1 MRNRIFKTI
10 LTLAIV
16 MCFTQSSY
24 AGFPIGNGRWL
35 LVPTYTRYTADSYW
49 DASGISTPYP
59 NNGRFQSNYFG
70 LFGGV
75 GIGRDLDFLFN
86 IPYVSQ
92 RFTQNGIDAQPP
104 LQTTGDIT
112 LGLSYFLN
120 HFDYY
125 KHLSITGS
133 LIIPTYPSSL
143 ATQTDL
149 VPGYASVGLEAKI
162 GLAGTNTKSLK
173 DTYYDL
179 EAGLRSFFN
188 AGGPTQFFANAT
200 LGVPID
206 DGSWKISGTLNFISS
221 SSSAANSTVPLLINK
236 NFSYL
241 RGSLLLGKRLDRN
254 VSLWA
259 SIFKDFTGRSIG
271 QGQGFSIFAV
281 IKF

>member
-1 MRNRIFKTI
+1 MKNRIFKTI
-10 LTLAIV
+10 LTVAIV
-16 MCFTQSSY
+16 LCFTQSSY

-49 DASGISTPYP
+49 NATGISTPYP
-59 NNGRFQSNYFG
+59 NNGRFTSNYFG

-75 GIGRDLDFLFN
+75 GIGRDVDLLFN
-86 IPYVSQ
+86 IPTVSQ
-92 RFTQNGIDAQPP
+92 RYTENGVDIETP
-104 LQTTGDIT
+104 LQTTGDIVV
-112 LGLSYFLN
+112 GLSYFLN
-120 HFDYY
+120 HYDYY

-133 LIIPTYPSSL
+133 LIVPTYPSIEGTNL
-143 ATQTDL
+143 L
-149 VPGYASVGLEAKI
+149 PGYASVGFEAKI

-179 EAGLRSFFN
+179 EAGFRNYFN
-188 AGGPTQFFANAT
+188 AGGPTQFFTNAT
-200 LGVPID
+200 LGVPIN
-206 DGSWKISGTLNFISS
+206 DGDWKISGTLNFLTSS
-221 SSSAANSTVPLLINK
+221 SSLNNYSKTLLINK
-236 NFSYL
+236 DFTYL
-241 RGSLLLGKRLDRN
+241 RGSMSLGKRLDRN

>member
-1 MRNRIFKTI
+1 MKNKLIKSLLTI
-10 LTLAIV
+10 GLVIL
-16 MCFTQSSY
+16 MQQDSF

-49 DASGISTPYP
+49 DATGISTPYP
-59 NNGRFQSNYFG
+59 NNGRFTSNYFG

-75 GIGRDLDFLFN
+75 GIGRDVDLLFN
-86 IPYVSQ
+86 LPAVSQ
-92 RFTQNGIDAQPP
+92 RFTENGVDAETP
-104 LQTTGDIT
+104 LQTTGDLTI
-112 LGLSYFLN
+112 GLSYFLN

-133 LIIPTYPSSL
+133 IIVPTYPAIEGTNL
-143 ATQTDL
+143 L
-149 VPGYASVGLEAKI
+149 PGYASVGLEAKI
-162 GLAGTNTKSLK
+162 GLAGTNTKNLK

-179 EAGLRSFFN
+179 EAGLRSYFN

-206 DGSWKISGTLNFISS
+206 DGSWKISGTLNFLTSS
-221 SSSAANSTVPLLINK
+221 SSSNNYSKTLLINK
-236 NFSYL
+236 DFTYL
-241 RGSLLLGKRLDRN
+241 RGSMALGKRLDRN

>member
-1 MRNRIFKTI
+1 MKNRILKCLLTI
-10 LTLAIV
+10 ALFLT
-16 MCFTQSSY
+16 MQQDSF

-49 DASGISTPYP
+49 NATGSTVPYP

-86 IPYVSQ
+86 LPYVSQ
-92 RFTQNGIDAQPP
+92 RFTENGVDAQSP
-104 LQTTGDIT
+104 LQTTGDMT

-120 HFDYY
+120 HYDYY
-125 KHLSITGS
+125 KHLSVTGS

-149 VPGYASVGLEAKI
+149 IPGYASVGLEGKI

-173 DTYYDL
+173 DTYYDV
-179 EAGLRSFFN
+179 EAGLRTFFN

-200 LGVPID
+200 FGVPINEGD
-206 DGSWKISGTLNFISS
+206 WKVSGTLNFISS
-221 SSSAANSTVPLLINK
+221 SSSAANSPIPLLINK
-236 NFSYL
+236 DFSYL
-241 RGSLLLGKRLDRN
+241 RGSLALGKRLDRN
-254 VSLWA
+254 LSLWG
-259 SIFKDFTGRSIG
+259 SIFRDFTGTSIG
-271 QGQGFSIFAV
+271 QGQGFSVFLV